1 MKRIAYLMLAAV
13 AVALTV
19 ASCGD
24 KKAPGTY
31 WTLEGSIDGAGGKM
45 LYVEAPTAQGGWYVV
60 DSTEVGGNG
69 DFIIEPARPLAP
81 EIYRI
86 TVDNKNIYLPVDS
99 IETLTLNAN
108 LNDFAAYSVDGS
120 YGARTVVDISHK
132 ISALGSDINVEALE
146 PIKKEAKGIIVGQI
160 TKSDEERDDRSGMVA
175 YYLIAICNANGQPLF
190 DPRNAADL
198 RVIGAV
204 ANDFKTKRPNDPR
217 TKYLETLYVS
227 SRNALH
233 PMASEIAVPLS
244 SIPEF
249 TLPDQNNTQQSI
261 TDLTS
266 KGNVTLINF
275 TSYGL
280 PNSDFINDVMKGL
293 YGKYKD
299 RGFEIVQVALADDP
313 YSWSH
318 GRDGLPWVTL
328 YASSESAGS
337 ILLTYQV
344 DGVPTWFIVD
354 RNGDLKQRID
364 RIEDLRGAL
373 EKAM

>member
-1 MKRIAYLMLAAV
+1 MKRIAYLMFAAM
-13 AVALTV
+13 ALALTV
-19 ASCGD
+19 TSCGD

-31 WTLEGSIDGAGGKM
+31 WTLEGSIKGAGGKM

-60 DSTEVGGNG
+60 DSTEVGSDGG
-69 DFIIEPARPLAP
+69 FAIEPARPLAP
-81 EIYRI
+81 EIYRV
-86 TVDNKNIYLPVDS
+86 TVDKQNVYLPVDS
-99 IETLTLNAN
+99 IETLTLNADID
-108 LNDFAAYSVDGS
+108 DFAAYNVDGS
-120 YGARTVVDISHK
+120 YGAKAMADISHK
-132 ISALGSDINVEALE
+132 INALGSNVNSEALE
-146 PIKKEAKGIIVGQI
+146 TIKKEAKGIIVGQI
-160 TKSDEERDDRSGMVA
+160 TKNDEERNDRSGMVA
-175 YYLIAICNANGQPLF
+175 YYLIAICNANGHPLF
-190 DPRNAADL
+190 DPHNAADL

-204 ANDFKTKRPNDPR
+204 ANDFKSKRPNDPR
-217 TKYLETLYVS
+217 TKYLEALYVS
-227 SRNALH
+227 SRHALH
-233 PMASEIAVPLS
+233 PVAGKIEVPLS

-280 PNSDFINDVMKGL
+280 PNSDYINDVMKGL

-328 YASSESAGS
+328 YASSESAGP

-354 RNGDLKQRID
+354 RNGDLKQRVD

>member
-1 MKRIAYLMLAAV
+1 MFSVMAL
-13 AVALTV
+13 ALTM

-31 WTLEGSIDGAGGKM
+31 WTLEGSIEGAGGKM
-45 LYVEAPTAQGGWYVV
+45 LYVEAPTAHGGWYVV
-60 DSTEVGGNG
+60 DSTEVGSDGV
-69 DFIIEPARPLAP
+69 FVIEPVRPLAP
-81 EIYRI
+81 DIYKI
-86 TVDNKNIYLPVDS
+86 TVDKKNIYLPVDS
-99 IETLTLNAN
+99 VETLTLNAN
-108 LNDFAAYSVDGS
+108 IDDFAAYDVEGS
-120 YGARTVVDISHK
+120 YGAKIIADISHK
-132 ISALGSDINVEALE
+132 IKALGLNVNSEALE
-146 PIKKEAKGIIVGQI
+146 NLKQEAKGIIVGQI

-190 DPRNAADL
+190 DPHNAADL

-227 SRNALH
+227 SRKSLH
-233 PMASEIAVPLS
+233 PVAGEIEVPLS

-249 TLPDQNNTQQSI
+249 SLPDQNNNQRSI

-280 PNSDFINDVMKGL
+280 PNSNYINDVMKGL

-318 GRDGLPWVTL
+318 GRDGLPWITL
-328 YASSESAGS
+328 YASSESAGP

-373 EKAM
+373 ERTM